1 MCRGRGSERSLA
13 LLTRAASFSEVA
25 TRMLQL
31 MPRSKCDGAEK
42 NGAADI
48 SCRRWGR
55 ECRGGGDGE
64 EVVVVTKAGTGVD
77 EGDVLE
83 ESLKGTRRQKMGLFC
98 PSTFPHFCSS
108 PYTPLSYSL
117 FYLTYSLPPI
127 AQFDCHTAK
136 TARLQYN
143 GYRTLCCIDHRAS
156 SPPPQTQQLLVS
168 GLTLAAKSTS
178 SSNLDRTELRIPLHD
193 SAGSANTDNGTIRR
207 NLNCEELLNSCRRV
221 WWRHVT
227 RPRRAIE
234 LKE

>member
-1 MCRGRGSERSLA
+1 M
-13 LLTRAASFSEVA
+13 
-25 TRMLQL
+25 
-31 MPRSKCDGAEK
+31 
-42 NGAADI
+42 
-48 SCRRWGR
+48 
-55 ECRGGGDGE
+55 
-64 EVVVVTKAGTGVD
+64 VTKAGTGVD

-143 GYRTLCCIDHRAS
+143 GYRTLSCIDHRAS

-193 SAGSANTDNGTIRR
+193 SAGSANSDNGTIRR

>member
-1 MCRGRGSERSLA
+1 MLTKVMFSRSRSREPDAKRWGSSVRPHSHIFA
-13 LLTRAASFSEVA
+13 LLPTHPFL
-25 TRMLQL
+25 T
-31 MPRSKCDGAEK
+31 
-42 NGAADI
+42 
-48 SCRRWGR
+48 
-55 ECRGGGDGE
+55 
-64 EVVVVTKAGTGVD
+64 
-77 EGDVLE
+77 
-83 ESLKGTRRQKMGLFC
+83 
-98 PSTFPHFCSS
+98 
-108 PYTPLSYSL
+108 YSL

-127 AQFDCHTAK
+127 AQFDCHMAK

-143 GYRTLCCIDHRAS
+143 GYRTLSCIDHRAS

-207 NLNCEELLNSCRRV
+207 NLNCEELLNSSRRV

>member
-1 MCRGRGSERSLA
+1 
-13 LLTRAASFSEVA
+13 
-25 TRMLQL
+25 MLQL

-108 PYTPLSYSL
+108 PYTPLSYL
-117 FYLTYSLPPI
+117 LTILPHLQPST
-127 AQFDCHTAK
+127 HRTV
-136 TARLQYN
+136 RLSHGENCQ
-143 GYRTLCCIDHRAS
+143 A
-156 SPPPQTQQLLVS
+156 
-168 GLTLAAKSTS
+168 
-178 SSNLDRTELRIPLHD
+178 
-193 SAGSANTDNGTIRR
+193 TI
-207 NLNCEELLNSCRRV
+207 
-221 WWRHVT
+221 
-227 RPRRAIE
+227 
-234 LKE
+234 